1 MKIIGNA
8 TVLKAFEAN
17 SGKTYLDLV
26 DFEQG
31 SVVKMSINTHSAKGI
46 KPGQAI
52 QIDGGVFFGQSQE
65 GGGIYM
71 VLDDGAIKQPKAA
84 N

>member
-1 MKIIGNA
+1 MKINGSA
-8 TVLKAFEAN
+8 TVLKTFEAD

-31 SVVKMSINTHSAKGI
+31 SVVKMSINTHSVKGI
-46 KPGQAI
+46 KAGQAI
-52 QIDGGVFFGQSQE
+52 HIDGGVFFGQNQQ
-65 GGGIYM
+65 GGGIYL
-71 VLDDGAIKQPKAA
+71 VLDDGAIRVPKTA